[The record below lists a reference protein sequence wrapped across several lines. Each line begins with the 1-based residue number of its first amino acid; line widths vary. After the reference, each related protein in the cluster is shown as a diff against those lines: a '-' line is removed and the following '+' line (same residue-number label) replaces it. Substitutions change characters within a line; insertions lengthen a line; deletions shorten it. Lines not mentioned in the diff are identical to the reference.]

1 MITTQVQS
9 KLAMGMT
16 VVAMS
21 LLLLGCDQQ
30 SAGSQ
35 EKLNPEW
42 RDASTPQ
49 DSSSL
54 VSSYAPTRGGSSNPA
69 AEAIEQVTGGGSR
82 PAAQTTGGGGEG
94 WGQSRSD
101 QAQQIARSDDA
112 RSGYC
117 AKGVAN
123 ILSRMGYPVTRGH
136 ARDWDQTLPRNGWT
150 RANCNA
156 SNPSTCP
163 PGTVLQFEPDNPPSD
178 RSGGARYGHVEIVV
192 RTSGG
197 QTLYCSDAC
206 RSNFGGTVPRNRPT
220 AWVYNR

>member
-35 EKLNPEW
+35 EGLNPEW

-49 DSSSL
+49 ASTSQ
-54 VSSYAPTRGGSSNPA
+54 VNSYAPTGGDSSDPA
-69 AEAIEQVTGGGSR
+69 PEAIEQADGGSP
-82 PAAQTTGGGGEG
+82 PATRVDSDGAG

-117 AKGVAN
+117 AMGVAN
-123 ILSRMGYPVTRGH
+123 ILLRMGYPVTRGH
-136 ARDWDQTLPRNGWT
+136 ARDWNRTLPQNGWT

-156 SNPSTCP
+156 SSPSTCP

-192 RTSGG
+192 RTSDG

-206 RSNFGGTVPRNRPT
+206 RSNFGGTVPRNNPT